1 MNLDRLH
8 EIIQSAS
15 AQARKGEVV
24 VEETPT
30 AGIAVTHAYFMP
42 HVDEV
47 KPEFER
53 VDLHFVWVV
62 VDKQKA
68 EAAKGELIEIL
79 KTYPQPERLA
89 GGPSYIEVGG
99 VIGDQ
104 GAALQLFGLGAV
116 LKLWEVI
123 TPKTLGFTGAE
134 ADQMAGMGF
143 VMISGFQPVAASANT
158 QGG

>member
-8 EIIQSAS
+8 EIVQSTS
-15 AQARKGEVV
+15 AQARKGEAV
-24 VEETPT
+24 VEEKT
-30 AGIAVTHAYFMP
+30 AGIAVTHVYFMP

-47 KPEFER
+47 KPELER

-116 LKLWEVI
+116 LKLWTVL
-123 TPKTLGFTGAE
+123 TPKTLGLEGPA

-143 VMISGFQPVAASANT
+143 VMISGWKPVAASANT